1 MGFTLMEILIAV
13 SILVILVGSAMVI
26 FRSVTKSVAKG
37 ELQAERY
44 QQARFLFDL
53 MSAEISQS
61 QVSAKAKIY
70 WQGNTSQI
78 SFIAV
83 LGQNSEADLTEIS
96 YSFDAQN
103 KRVLRRYQKN
113 PDFDFGSMQAEEEL
127 AKNAYLLQ
135 FNFYDG
141 SAWLESWDSA
151 LKDGPQAGKLPKAV
165 KITLTLGSPK
175 AAKQETF
182 YTVITLATSS

>member
-1 MGFTLMEILIAV
+1 MEILIAV

-113 PDFDFGSMQAEEEL
+113 PGFLS
-127 AKNAYLLQ
+127 
-135 FNFYDG
+135 
-141 SAWLESWDSA
+141 
-151 LKDGPQAGKLPKAV
+151 GP
-165 KITLTLGSPK
+165 
-175 AAKQETF
+175 
-182 YTVITLATSS
+182 